1 MPFDPKAGQ
10 FYRMPIFFGPTP
22 GPRQWPE
29 GRTFDFSK
37 TPRMKMLGVR
47 MLTNADQLKAML
59 PDRFE
64 LRGPPVVTVEAN
76 YMTEIGWLAGR
87 GYNLCDVKFEV
98 TYHGKAGPVHGTLVL
113 VRWENLCD
121 PILSGREE
129 LGHNKLY
136 CEIPEPRFIDGRHS
150 ARMSWLDTPFLD
162 IDIWDLAAPTGMA
175 GPPADPEHQGMLSY
189 KYIPKTGDWGEA
201 DVEYVTLSPRK
212 PMREK
217 MTVERFELGQGSF
230 QFRNSSWEDLP
241 TLYHIVNAF
250 AELENHGFQGAHLVQ
265 TVGGSSIAETYRI
278 D

>member
-1 MPFDPKAGQ
+1 MAFDPKAGQ

-98 TYHGKAGPVHGTLVL
+98 TYHGKKGPVHGTLVL

-150 ARMSWLDTPFLD
+150 ARMSWLATPFLD
-162 IDIWDLAAPTGMA
+162 LSVWDMAAPTGMS

-217 MTVERFELGQGSF
+217 MTIERFEVGQGSF
-230 QFRNSSWEDLP
+230 QFWKSSWEDLP

-250 AELENHGFQGAHLVQ
+250 AELENHGFQGAHLVE